1 MYLFETIFA
10 MEMCDNR
17 LVVCSSGQKVVV
29 VVRLYTYVL
38 NMIPL
43 WMEMSVGNWKLKV
56 DEIWWRALHM
66 YHFFFVVAISGISL

>member
-1 MYLFETIFA
+1 MHTMHVCMPYYIYLFETIFA

-43 WMEMSVGNWKLKV
+43 
-56 DEIWWRALHM
+56 
-66 YHFFFVVAISGISL
+66 